1 MSSDFDLDA
10 LAETLEE
17 SSGDQ
22 GIEIDSAGD
31 DIVVNIES
39 DAKKGK
45 KKKQLIISPDKI
57 AEITARRTA
66 ERLSPALNNIEDYL
80 DDIDSKIDE
89 IPDEV
94 YGIIDNYVENEVIP
108 HIDNR
113 FDDLT
118 NAIDDIS
125 TEQLESIT
133 EEYRSVLEE
142 YRDVLDEMEGVVD
155 LPDQPET
162 GPETEVPGREYL
174 ANLILEIS
182 EEYERSSNEI
192 REMRDEHQRNMSDQ
206 DVSHILYD

>member
-80 DDIDSKIDE
+80 DDIDSKIGE

-118 NAIDDIS
+118 NAIDDVS
-125 TEQLESIT
+125 TEQLESLT
-133 EEYRSVLEE
+133 EEYRGLLEE

-155 LPDQPET
+155 LPGT
-162 GPETEVPGREYL
+162 GPETEAPGREYL
-174 ANLILEIS
+174 TNLILEVS
-182 EEYERSSNEI
+182 EEYERSLNEI
-192 REMRDEHQRNMSDQ
+192 REMREEHQRNMSDQ
-206 DVSHILYD
+206 DVSDILYD